1 MVEWLR
7 RLLVVGVLL
16 AILVFSNGR
25 ALGDGPPT
33 PTFSPGHILVKLR
46 PGAALPALSGTRTI
60 SQIGVI
66 SLPVPA
72 GRELETAGTLRGQPD
87 VEFAEP
93 DYIVT
98 AFDIPNDPLFAFY
111 QWNLRMVR
119 ASDAWDIEKGS
130 PGITIAVL
138 DTGVDLVH
146 PDLAAKILTGLNV
159 LDPNAPPQDDN
170 GHGSHVA
177 GIAAAVSNNSTGIAG
192 ISWGA
197 KILPVKVLNSFGI
210 GTVQDLALG
219 ILWAADQG
227 AQVMNVSS
235 GAEGLSQTLKAA
247 VDYAHDVK
255 GVLIASSV
263 GNDGGFGGFNPPY
276 YPSAFPNVVGVAA
289 TDSEDRRAQ
298 FSERGPFVAV
308 AAPGVTIVSS
318 VLTGRG
324 ASSLGGDY
332 AYMSGTSM
340 ASPHVAGLAALVWS
354 ANRSLTNDQVAT
366 LIEMNAVDL
375 GPPGKDDFFGYGR
388 IDASAATRAAASGIL
403 SASPAS
409 LEFLSDLEARQPV
422 TQTLTITN
430 QGGQPLDWTRAVSPG
445 ASWLNVAQPSGHLG
459 PLSSQAISIR
469 SQPEGIASTGDYTA
483 SVVFSGQGVA
493 QNGPITV
500 TVGLKMVDR
509 LNRLY
514 FPLVIQSNADGW

>member
-1 MVEWLR
+1 MVEWMR
-7 RLLVVGVLL
+7 RPLVVGVSL
-16 AILVFSNGR
+16 AVLVFSAGQV
-25 ALGDGPPT
+25 LGDGPPT
-33 PTFSPGHILVKLR
+33 PAFSPGHILVKLR
-46 PGAALPALSGTRTI
+46 TGATLRGVSGARTI

-66 SLPVPA
+66 SLPVDT
-72 GRELETAGTLRGQPD
+72 GRELETAGSLGEQPG

-111 QWNLRMVR
+111 QWNLRMIR
-119 ASDAWDIEKGS
+119 ASDAWDIQVGS

-146 PDLAAKILTGLNV
+146 PDLSAKILPGLNS
-159 LDPNAPPQDDN
+159 LNPSDPPQDDN

-177 GIAAAVSNNSTGIAG
+177 GIAAAVSNNNTGIAG

-197 KILPVKVLNSFGI
+197 KILPVKVLDSFGI
-210 GTVQDLALG
+210 GTVESLALG
-219 ILWAADQG
+219 IIWAADQG
-227 AQVMNVSS
+227 AQVMNISS
-235 GAEGLSQTLKAA
+235 GSLGLSQTLKAA

-255 GVLIASSV
+255 GALIASSV

-276 YPSAFPNVVGVAA
+276 YPSAFPNVMGVAA

-298 FSERGPFVAV
+298 FSERGAFVVV
-308 AAPGVTIVSS
+308 AAPGVTIASS

-332 AYMSGTSM
+332 GYMSGTSM
-340 ASPHVAGLAALVWS
+340 SSPHVAGLAALVWS

-366 LIEMNAVDL
+366 LIEMNALDL
-375 GPPGKDDFFGYGR
+375 GPTGKDDFFGYGR
-388 IDASAATRAAASGIL
+388 IDASAATRAAASRIL

-409 LEFLSDLEARQPV
+409 LEFLSDLEAKQPV
-422 TQTLTITN
+422 TQTLTIAD
-430 QGGQPLDWTRAVSPG
+430 QGGQPLDWTSAISPG
-445 ASWLNVAQPSGHLG
+445 ASWLNMAQPSGHLG
-459 PLSSQAISIR
+459 ALSSQAVGVQ
-469 SQPEGIASTGDYTA
+469 SQPAGISSTGDYTA
-483 SVVFSGQGVA
+483 SVVFSDQGEV

-514 FPLVIQSNADGW
+514 FPLVIQSNAEGW